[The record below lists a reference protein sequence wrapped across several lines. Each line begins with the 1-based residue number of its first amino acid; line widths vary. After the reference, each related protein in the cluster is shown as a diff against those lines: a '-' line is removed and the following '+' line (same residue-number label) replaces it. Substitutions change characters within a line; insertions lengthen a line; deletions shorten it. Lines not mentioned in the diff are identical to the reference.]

1 MAVEKE
7 NSELND
13 LNISTIAQDETAP
26 ALQKKKVSCCASLK
40 TFLVAL
46 SFCYFAKAFAGSY
59 MKSSITQI
67 ERRFDISSS
76 TVGIVDGSFELG
88 NLLMIAFVSYFGAK
102 LHRPR
107 IIAAGCLVMALGGFL
122 TAMPHFFM
130 GPYKYDT
137 VKVQVTSPINSTDS
151 TYSVSPCLANTTLTE
166 DIKPEC
172 VKKTSSHFW
181 VYVLLGNMLRGIG
194 ESPITPL
201 GISYIDDFADPKNT
215 ALYIACLHT
224 VALLGPMAG
233 LMVSS
238 LFARFYVDIGFVDL
252 DTVTITPQDKRWVGA
267 WWIGFL
273 LAGVLMLISGIP
285 FCFLPKS
292 MTRKKAHP
300 SHEGQWLKEN
310 ETSHTECDK
319 KATVKGFF
327 LSLKALA
334 SNPFYVMSTITILF
348 NLSSF
353 IGSITYIPKYAEQ
366 QYDQSTSK
374 VNFIIGVTSL
384 PSAALG
390 MLLSGVLMK
399 KYKFG
404 LLSASK
410 LVFISYLVSFILFF
424 TNFIIGC
431 ENPEV
436 AGMTVSYNG
445 SKLDTL
451 GGNQL
456 ISDCNSDC
464 SCSTNQWDPVCGVN
478 NITYM
483 SACLA
488 GCKSSTGF
496 GKSIVYQN
504 CSCIESMG
512 FPSVNSSMKL
522 GSCPRGDNCDT
533 MFIIYVITQVFTTFI
548 LSFSGSATF
557 VIILWCV
564 SPALRSLAVGVYI
577 LLIRVIAGIPAP
589 IYFGALI
596 DRTCL
601 KWGTTV
607 CGGRGA
613 CRLYDTHSFRN
624 TYLGLSAGLKA
635 PSVILFL
642 CFIFMVKK
650 KFPEKK
656 RNEQENGAKEPAH
669 PEDGRKG
676 VYDTPEIEK
685 QTLM

>member
-1 MAVEKE
+1 MEVEKE
-7 NSELND
+7 CGELNN
-13 LNISTIAQDETAP
+13 LNISTVAQDTQDETVP
-26 ALQKKKVSCCASLK
+26 DHQKKKPSCCASIK

-46 SFCYFAKAFAGSY
+46 SFCYFAKAFSGSY

-76 TVGIVDGSFELG
+76 TVGIVDGSFEIG
-88 NLLMIAFVSYFGAK
+88 NLLMIPFVSYFGAK

-107 IIAAGCLVMALGGFL
+107 IIAAGCLMMALGSFL

-130 GPYKYDT
+130 GPYKYNSM
-137 VKVQVTSPINSTDS
+137 KVEMSSQINSIDS

-172 VKKTSSHFW
+172 VKETSSYFW
-181 VYVLLGNMLRGIG
+181 VYVLVGNMLRGIG
-194 ESPITPL
+194 ETPITPL
-201 GISYIDDFADPKNT
+201 GISYIDDFAEPKNT

-224 VALLGPMAG
+224 VALFGPMTG
-233 LMVSS
+233 FMLSS
-238 LFARFYVDIGFVDL
+238 LFARLYVDIGFVNL
-252 DTVTITPQDKRWVGA
+252 DTVIITPQDTRWVGA

-273 LAGVLMLISGIP
+273 LGGVLMLISGIP

-292 MTRKKAHP
+292 MLTKKTQP
-300 SHEGQWLKEN
+300 SPEEQKLKV
-310 ETSHTECDK
+310 TECDE
-319 KATVKGFF
+319 KATVNGFF
-327 LSLKALA
+327 LSLKALVC
-334 SNPFYVMSTITILF
+334 NPLYSILIIMTLF
-348 NLSSF
+348 QMNSF
-353 IGSITYIPKYAEQ
+353 LGFVTYLPKYIEQ
-366 QYDQSTSK
+366 QYGQSTSK
-374 VNFIIGVTSL
+374 ANFITGASL
-384 PSAALG
+384 PAAALG
-390 MLLSGVLMK
+390 MLLSGLMMK

-410 LVFISYLVSFILFF
+410 LVFISSLGSFIFF
-424 TNFIIGC
+424 PSIFVIGC
-431 ENPEV
+431 ERLEV

-456 ISDCNSDC
+456 FSDCNSDC
-464 SCSTNQWDPVCGVN
+464 RCSTSQWDPVCGVN

-488 GCKSSTGF
+488 GCKSSTGS

-512 FPSVNSSMKL
+512 FPSVNSSVML
-522 GSCPRGDNCDT
+522 GSCPRSDNCDK
-533 MFIIYVITQVFTTFI
+533 MFLIYIITQTLSTFVFSISGPASYVIV
-548 LSFSGSATF
+548 
-557 VIILWCV
+557 LWCV
-564 SPALRSLAVGVYI
+564 SPALRSLAIGIYMF
-577 LLIRVIAGIPAP
+577 LIRTLAGIPAP

-613 CRLYDTHSFRN
+613 CRLYDAHSFRK
-624 TYLGLSAGLKA
+624 TYMGLTAGIRA
-635 PSVILFL
+635 PAIILFL

-650 KFPEKK
+650 KFPVRKE
-656 RNEQENGAKEPAH
+656 NEQEDNAKELPH
-669 PEDGRKG
+669 PEDGKG
-676 VYDTPEIEK
+676 VHNTPEIEK
-685 QTLM
+685 QTFI